1 MSYIAP
7 CRKPAAVNLDD
18 DDELEDSKDDGKM
31 DMSKSRQSCH
41 RHKSITPDRK
51 AGYGDLE
58 TNSSRSEEESDGNAS
73 GNDLAGLHVSSVKE
87 KFSSEVSYLSQVHT

>member
-7 CRKPAAVNLDD
+7 RRKPAAVNFDD
-18 DDELEDSKDDGKM
+18 DDELEDSEDDGKM

-51 AGYGDLE
+51 GDLE